1 MKCRKLIT
9 LEEKQCFGKLKLSWK
24 SGKYRPEIQ
33 LIAIWFFKIM
43 SSISVILAQTIEKIV
58 RWKITR
64 FCTVWLYLLQ
74 NSKLNRLPLSP
85 VFPVAHCK
93 VVLPTVMG
101 LLNSPLCPYHF
112 VCACLCF
119 ACSVSVSY
127 STNIEMNI
135 LSFQRNLRYWLHR
148 RLSFRKLSV
157 QLVMKITSMCVV
169 ALNGQ

>member
-1 MKCRKLIT
+1 MFLESWNCHGKVENIARKY
-9 LEEKQCFGKLKLSWK
+9 SWLQFI
-24 SGKYRPEIQ
+24 YFNYVIN
-33 LIAIWFFKIM
+33 FCN
-43 SSISVILAQTIEKIV
+43 ISPNHKKIV
-58 RWKITR
+58 QWKITR

-101 LLNSPLCPYHF
+101 TVLCVHITLCVR
-112 VCACLCF
+112 VCVF

-135 LSFQRNLRYWLHR
+135 LSFQRNFRYWLYR

-157 QLVMKITSMCVV
+157 QLVMKISSMCVV

>member
-1 MKCRKLIT
+1 M
-9 LEEKQCFGKLKLSWK
+9 EKWK
-24 SGKYRPEIQ
+24 ISPGNTVDCN
-33 LIAIWFFKIM
+33 LFFFNYVINFCN
-43 SSISVILAQTIEKIV
+43 ISPNHKKNCTME
-58 RWKITR
+58 ITR

-101 LLNSPLCPYHF
+101 TVPCVPITLCVR
-112 VCACLCF
+112 VCVF

-135 LSFQRNLRYWLHR
+135 LSFQRNFRYWLYR

-157 QLVMKITSMCVV
+157 QLVMKISSMCVV